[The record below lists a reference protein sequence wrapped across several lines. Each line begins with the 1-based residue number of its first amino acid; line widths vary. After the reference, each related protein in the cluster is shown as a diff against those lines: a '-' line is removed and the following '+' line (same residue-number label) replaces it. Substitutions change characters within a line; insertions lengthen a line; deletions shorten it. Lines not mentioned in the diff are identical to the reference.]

1 MAPVPS
7 ERPSP
12 SVLRAMSDETVA
24 NALIAGGR
32 MTRAELSVATGL
44 SKPTVAEAIRRL
56 EHKGLVRDTGARTTH
71 RGGVGTYY
79 EVGEAAGVGLAVAIA
94 PQGIVVEVLDAAGNL
109 LSRAERDVA
118 RPAQP
123 ALVRKLLASA
133 TRSAVRTL
141 PVDHVAVAVV
151 SAADPVDRAT
161 GRLVHLPDAPFLVG
175 ELDPTATLSVFVNG
189 PVYVDNDVNWAARH
203 EQAARERCG
212 QSMDDFAYLYL
223 GEGLGCALVADGEV
237 RRGHHGL
244 AGEVSHV
251 LTAGPGRAAIPFT
264 AVFDR
269 LGVRQPGSAAID
281 VGALTSALGRPR
293 RLIAV
298 AQAITG
304 VVSAIVALTDP
315 SSVVLAGTWG
325 TDPRL
330 IDAVRDA
337 VAAGARPVP
346 IEPARE
352 PSSAALAGA
361 RASTLDQLHHLIAA
375 QSRN

>member
-315 SSVVLAGTWG
+315 SSVVLAGAWG

-361 RASTLDQLHHLIAA
+361 RASTLDQLHHLITA

>member
-1 MAPVPS
+1 
-7 ERPSP
+7 
-12 SVLRAMSDETVA
+12 MSDETVA

-56 EHKGLVRDTGARTTH
+56 VDKGLVRDTGARTTG

-79 EVGEAAGVGLAVAIA
+79 ALGEGAGVGLAVAIA
-94 PQGIVVEVLDAAGNL
+94 PEGISVEALDVAGNL
-109 LSRAERDVA
+109 LSRAERDVD
-118 RPAQP
+118 RPTKP

-133 TRSAVRTL
+133 TRSAVRAL
-141 PVDHVAVAVV
+141 PVDNVAVAVV
-151 SAADPVDRAT
+151 SAADPVDRDT

-175 ELDPTATLSVFVNG
+175 ELDPTATLSAFVNG
-189 PVYVDNDVNWAARH
+189 PVHVDNDVNWAARH
-203 EQAARERCG
+203 EQAARARG
-212 QSMDDFAYLYL
+212 GASMNDFAYLYL
-223 GEGLGCALVADGEV
+223 GEGLGCAVVADGEV
-237 RRGHHGL
+237 RRGHRGL

-251 LTAGPGRAAIPFT
+251 LTVGPGRAAIPFT

-281 VGALTSALGRPR
+281 VCALSSALARPR
-293 RLIAV
+293 RLMAV
-298 AQAITG
+298 AQAVTG

-330 IDAVRDA
+330 IDAVGHA
-337 VAAGARPVP
+337 VGASARPVP

-352 PSSAALAGA
+352 PAAAALAGA
-361 RASTLDQLHHLIAA
+361 RTATLDQLHHLITAR
-375 QSRN
+375 SRN

>member
-44 SKPTVAEAIRRL
+44 SKPTVAESIRRL

-123 ALVRKLLASA
+123 ALVRRLLASA

-361 RASTLDQLHHLIAA
+361 RASTLDQLHHLITA

>member
-1 MAPVPS
+1 
-7 ERPSP
+7 
-12 SVLRAMSDETVA
+12 
-24 NALIAGGR
+24 
-32 MTRAELSVATGL
+32 
-44 SKPTVAEAIRRL
+44 
-56 EHKGLVRDTGARTTH
+56 
-71 RGGVGTYY
+71 
-79 EVGEAAGVGLAVAIA
+79 
-94 PQGIVVEVLDAAGNL
+94 
-109 LSRAERDVA
+109 
-118 RPAQP
+118 
-123 ALVRKLLASA
+123 
-133 TRSAVRTL
+133 
-141 PVDHVAVAVV
+141 VDHVAVAVV

-315 SSVVLAGTWG
+315 SSVVLAGAWG

-361 RASTLDQLHHLIAA
+361 RASTLDQLHHLITA

>member
-361 RASTLDQLHHLIAA
+361 RASTLDQLHHLITA

>member
-1 MAPVPS
+1 VAPVPS

-315 SSVVLAGTWG
+315 SSVVLAGAWG

-361 RASTLDQLHHLIAA
+361 RASTLDQLHHLITA

>member
-203 EQAARERCG
+203 EQAARERGG

-315 SSVVLAGTWG
+315 SSVVLAGAWG

-361 RASTLDQLHHLIAA
+361 RASTLDQLHHLITA